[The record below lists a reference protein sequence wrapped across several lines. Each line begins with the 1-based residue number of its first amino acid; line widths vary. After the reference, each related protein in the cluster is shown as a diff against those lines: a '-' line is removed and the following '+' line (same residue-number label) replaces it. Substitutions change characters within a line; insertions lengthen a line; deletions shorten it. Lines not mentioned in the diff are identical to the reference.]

1 MATRGGR
8 TGGRGGQ
15 RAPAVARARPQRE
28 RRERRP
34 RERRGRSELGAR
46 VAVAIPAGAFAVTI
60 ISLGGIWFT
69 LAAIV
74 LAILCLGELFDL
86 YAEVEP
92 VRLAGFLGVAG
103 LGLAAY
109 FADDFHVLLVAMA
122 IFPVLFVV
130 TLAQRQAGTLGM
142 AITIFGVAWIGLSS
156 RRHPVAGVPP
166 AARSSS
172 TCRRH
177 VHRRHRRL
185 PRRAL
190 VRPAQARAERVA
202 EQDRRGPPMG
212 CSPRCW
218 RRGWPAPQD
227 WLSGT
232 DAILLG
238 IGVAIAAPLGDLFES
253 FVERDAGVGH
263 RPPCWCPRRWAGPP
277 RRRHVHGRR
286 RLPLSRCCRDGAAR
300 RALDGRVPRRLLILG
315 WTGSIGTQA
324 LEIVARD
331 PELEPW
337 ASARSARRTR

>member
-8 TGGRGGQ
+8 AGGRGGQ

-34 RERRGRSELGAR
+34 RERRGGSDLGAR
-46 VAVAIPAGAFAVTI
+46 VAVAIPAGALAVTI
-60 ISLGGIWFT
+60 ISLGGIWFA

-109 FADDFHVLLVAMA
+109 LGDDFHVLLVAMA

-142 AITIFGVAWIGLSS
+142 AITIFGVAWIGLSFAHGILLRELPHGS
-156 RRHPVAGVPP
+156 AILIDVLVGTFVGDTGAYLGGRWFGQRKLAPSVSPNKTVEGLAIGMFTAVLATWLAG
-166 AARSSS
+166 
-172 TCRRH
+172 TY
-177 VHRRHRRL
+177 
-185 PRRAL
+185 
-190 VRPAQARAERVA
+190 
-202 EQDRRGPPMG
+202 
-212 CSPRCW
+212 
-218 RRGWPAPQD
+218 QD

-253 FVERDAGVGH
+253 FVKRDAGTKDTGRLFGAHGGGLDRLDAVMFTVVVGYYI
-263 RPPCWCPRRWAGPP
+263 W
-277 RRRHVHGRR
+277 
-286 RLPLSRCCRDGAAR
+286 L
-300 RALDGRVPRRLLILG
+300 ALL
-315 WTGSIGTQA
+315 
-324 LEIVARD
+324 
-331 PELEPW
+331 
-337 ASARSARRTR
+337 